1 MSNEISPLEKSIK
14 ELSHKYHLVS
24 YDLYDGIK
32 LAFMS
37 LNGNKQ
43 TDTHEPLKH
52 ILEINYCHKGKI
64 GWKMN
69 NGNSIYLGEHDYSLH
84 TMECC
89 SASTITSPN
98 EYYEGISIY
107 IDLNILSETPPELLK
122 NTGITGDG
130 ILNKFCKDGNFS
142 AFIGNEETDAIFS
155 SFYHQPKEF
164 QLAYWRIKVL
174 ELLLYLSKLSI
185 DTENR
190 LSEYQSEQVEIV
202 RNIHKYLLNNISQ
215 RITIDEIARKY
226 LINTTTLKSV
236 FKAVYGTSIASHIKE
251 HRMKIASGLLIET
264 QKSIKEI
271 AKEIGYES
279 QSKFSKAFKEYYDI
293 LPTEYRIFH
302 SNKSK

>member
-89 SASTITSPN
+89 SASTITLPN

-279 QSKFSKAFKEYYDI
+279 QSKFSKAFKEYYNV

>member
-89 SASTITSPN
+89 SASTITLPN

-202 RNIHKYLLNNISQ
+202 RNIHKYLLNNI
-215 RITIDEIARKY
+215 A
-226 LINTTTLKSV
+226 SV
-236 FKAVYGTSIASHIKE
+236 
-251 HRMKIASGLLIET
+251 
-264 QKSIKEI
+264 
-271 AKEIGYES
+271 
-279 QSKFSKAFKEYYDI
+279 
-293 LPTEYRIFH
+293 
-302 SNKSK
+302 

>member
-37 LNGNKQ
+37 LTGNTQ

-89 SASTITSPN
+89 SASTITLPN

-202 RNIHKYLLNNISQ
+202 RNIHKYLLNNINQ